1 MYGCSS
7 LAYLCTRPNTERCL
21 RCVPQDEDTGGF
33 FVATL
38 RKVPRTTAPAAAPV
52 PATVAAADIA
62 APEAD
67 AEATAEEAAAQAAAV
82 EDGEPTDNAGKE
94 SKMYKG
100 PVNFQQWDEEAFLR
114 MKQFYGFR
122 DTLSRDAFFIRE
134 DFALSGNPA
143 TNAPKSIYLIPASV
157 RALLNGDRDKRLKVV
172 MAGVKVFEKKVLR
185 SGDIDYRLLQ
195 VRCSS

>member
-1 MYGCSS
+1 
-7 LAYLCTRPNTERCL
+7 
-21 RCVPQDEDTGGF
+21 V
-33 FVATL
+33 
-38 RKVPRTTAPAAAPV
+38 
-52 PATVAAADIA
+52 
-62 APEAD
+62 
-67 AEATAEEAAAQAAAV
+67 
-82 EDGEPTDNAGKE
+82 
-94 SKMYKG
+94 YKG